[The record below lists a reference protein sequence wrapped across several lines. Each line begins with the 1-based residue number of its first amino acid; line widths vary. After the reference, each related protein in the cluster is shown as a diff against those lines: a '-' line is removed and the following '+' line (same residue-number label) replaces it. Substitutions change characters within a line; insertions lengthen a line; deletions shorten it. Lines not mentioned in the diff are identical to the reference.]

1 MAGDLLALSMLSDT
15 AHQNI
20 PAPFDCSIENGLF
33 FDGRGGEPQ
42 IRHLGIRDG
51 RVAEISA
58 VPFAPDRSNKVIDAR
73 DRWVMPGFVDLHT
86 HYDAEVEIAPGLS
99 ESVRHGV
106 TTIFMG
112 SCSLGAS
119 LGTPEDI
126 ADIFCRVEGIPRS
139 IMLPLLQERMCWETL
154 GEYFDHLEGLSLG
167 PNVASFVGHSN
178 LRMHVMGFDR
188 SVQPKEKPSQAEL
201 ERMDALLQE
210 GLDLGYLGLSVQ
222 TLPWDKLDGDRFPAR
237 PLPSYFAPWSEYRRF
252 TRILRARDR
261 AFQGV
266 PNISTKVNVLLFLLE
281 SVGLFRKPLRTTIIS
296 LMDIIADRTVCWLVP
311 LITRFFNRV
320 LGADFRMQALP
331 NLFDVWSDGMQL
343 VVFEE
348 FGAGTEAINHVD
360 LDERAQLLRDPD
372 YRRRFRKQWTNF
384 LLPKVYHRD
393 FKYSEVLGCPDVSV
407 VGKSFAQ
414 IAEERDC
421 HVVDAFLDL
430 AAEHG
435 EQLRWYSVMAN
446 DRRGPLERIASHPD
460 VLIGFSDAGAH
471 LRNMAHYNFPLRMLK
486 LARDAE
492 LRGEPFMTMGAAVH
506 RVTGEIAEW
515 FRIDAGVLD
524 EGKRADL
531 VVIDPTKLDESLEE
545 AHEEEMEGFGGLRR
559 LVRRNDETV
568 DAVMVNG
575 KLAVEHGKPLPALGR
590 DPGFGRVLRAGGWEA

>member
-1 MAGDLLALSMLSDT
+1 M
-15 AHQNI
+15 NN
-20 PAPFDCSIENGLF
+20 PAPLDFCIENGLF

-42 IRHLGIRDG
+42 VRHLGIRDG
-51 RVAEISA
+51 LVVQISEQPIA
-58 VPFAPDRSNKVIDAR
+58 HDRAQTVIDAK

-86 HYDAEVEIAPGLS
+86 HYDAEIEVAPSLS

-119 LGTPEDI
+119 LGEPEDI
-126 ADIFCRVEGIPRS
+126 ADIFCRVEGIPRP
-139 IMLPLLQERMCWETL
+139 IMLPLLQERKTWESL
-154 GEYFDHLEGLSLG
+154 GEYFEHLDQLPLG

-188 SVQPKEKPSQAEL
+188 SVQPSVKPTKAEL
-201 ERMDALLQE
+201 ERMDALLNE
-210 GLDLGYLGLSVQ
+210 GLDLGYLGLSIQ
-222 TLPWDKLDGDRFPAR
+222 TLPWDKLDGDRWPAR
-237 PLPSYFAPWSEYRRF
+237 PLPSYFASWSEYRRL
-252 TRILRARDR
+252 TRILRERDR
-261 AFQGV
+261 VFQGV
-266 PNISTKVNVLLFLLE
+266 PNISTKVNVILFLLE
-281 SVGLFRKPLRTTIIS
+281 SAGVFRKPLRTTIIS
-296 LMDIIADRTVCWLVP
+296 LMDIIADRKVYWLVP
-311 LITRFFNRV
+311 IFTRFFNKF
-320 LGADFRMQALP
+320 LDADFRMQALP

-360 LDERAQLLRDPD
+360 LTERAALLKDPD

-393 FKYSEVLGCPDVSV
+393 FQYSEVLGCPDPTV

-414 IAEERDC
+414 ISQDRGC

-435 EQLRWYSVMAN
+435 ESLRWYSVMAN
-446 DRRGPLERIASHPD
+446 DRLGPLEYIAAHPD

-471 LRNMAHYNFPLRMLK
+471 LRNMAHYNYPLRLLK

-492 LRGEPFMTMGAAVH
+492 LRGAPFMTMGQAVH
-506 RVTGEIAEW
+506 RVTAEIAEW
-515 FRIDAGVLD
+515 FQIDAGVLD

-531 VVIDPTKLDESLEE
+531 VVVDPTKLDESIEQ
-545 AHEEEMEGFGGLRR
+545 AHEAPMEDFGGLRR
-559 LVRRNDETV
+559 LVRRNDKTV
-568 DAVMVNG
+568 DAVLING
-575 KLAVEHGKPLPALGR
+575 KLAVRHGAPTSELGHVQ
-590 DPGFGRVLRAGGWEA
+590 GFGQVLRAGTWEP

>member
-1 MAGDLLALSMLSDT
+1 MS
-15 AHQNI
+15 N
-20 PAPFDCSIENGLF
+20 PAPLDYCIENGLF

-42 IRHLGIRDG
+42 VRNLGIRDG
-51 RVAEISA
+51 KVVQISERPIA
-58 VPFAPDRSNKVIDAR
+58 HERARTVIDASG
-73 DRWVMPGFVDLHT
+73 RWVMPGFVDLHT
-86 HYDAEVEIAPGLS
+86 HYDAEVEVAPSLS

-119 LGTPEDI
+119 LGEPEDI
-126 ADIFCRVEGIPRS
+126 ADIFCRVEGIPRP
-139 IMLPLLQERMCWETL
+139 IMLPLLKERKSWESL
-154 GEYFDHLEGLSLG
+154 GEYFEHLDQLPLG

-178 LRMHVMGFDR
+178 IRMHVMGFDR
-188 SVQPKEKPSQAEL
+188 SVQPSVKPTKAEL
-201 ERMDALLQE
+201 EQMDALLNE
-210 GLDLGYLGLSVQ
+210 GLDLGYLGLSIQ
-222 TLPWDKLDGDRFPAR
+222 TLPWDKLDGDRWPAR

-252 TRILRARDR
+252 TRILRERDR
-261 AFQGV
+261 VFQGV
-266 PNISTKVNVLLFLLE
+266 PNISTKVNVILFLLE
-281 SVGLFRKPLRTTIIS
+281 SAGLFRKPLRTTIIS
-296 LMDIIADRTVCWLVP
+296 LMDIIADRKVYWLVP
-311 LITRFFNRV
+311 IFTRFFNKI
-320 LGADFRMQALP
+320 LGANFRMQALP

-360 LDERAQLLRDPD
+360 LTERAALLQDPD

-393 FKYSEVLGCPDVSV
+393 FQYSEVLGCPDPAV

-414 IAEERDC
+414 IAQERDC

-446 DRRGPLERIASHPD
+446 DRLGPLETISAHPD

-471 LRNMAHYNFPLRMLK
+471 LRNMAHYNFPLRLLK

-492 LRGEPFMTMGAAVH
+492 LRGSPFMTMGQAVH

-515 FRIDAGVLD
+515 FQIDAGVLD

-531 VVIDPTKLDESLEE
+531 VIIDPTKLDDTIEQ
-545 AHEEEMEGFGGLRR
+545 AHEAEMEDFGGLSR

-568 DAVMVNG
+568 NAVLING
-575 KLAVEHGKPLPALGR
+575 KLAVKDGVPTGELGCAQ
-590 DPGFGRVLRAGGWEA
+590 GFGQVLRAGTWVP

>member
-1 MAGDLLALSMLSDT
+1 MNAT
-15 AHQNI
+15 T
-20 PAPFDCSIENGLF
+20 PFDYCIENGLF
-33 FDGRGGEPQ
+33 FDGRGGPPKV
-42 IRHLGIRDG
+42 RHLGIRDG
-51 RVAEISA
+51 IVALVSETPIA
-58 VPFAPDRSNKVIDAR
+58 HDRAAEVIDATG
-73 DRWVMPGFVDLHT
+73 RWVMPGFVDLHT
-86 HYDAEVEIAPGLS
+86 HYDAEVEVAPGLS

-112 SCSLGAS
+112 SCSLGAA
-119 LGTPEDI
+119 LGEPEDI
-126 ADIFCRVEGIPRS
+126 ADIFCRVEGIPRP
-139 IMLPLLQERMCWETL
+139 IMLPLLQERKSWNSL
-154 GEYFDHLEGLSLG
+154 GEYFEHLDQLPLG

-178 LRMHVMGFDR
+178 IRMHVMGFER
-188 SVQPKEKPSQAEL
+188 SVQANEKPTQAEL
-201 ERMDALLQE
+201 EQMEALLEE
-210 GLDLGYLGLSVQ
+210 GLDLGYLGLSIQ

-237 PLPSYFAPWSEYRRF
+237 PLPSYFASWSEYRRF
-252 TRILRARDR
+252 TRILRRRDR
-261 AFQGV
+261 VFQGV

-281 SVGLFRKPLRTTIIS
+281 SVGVFRKSLRTTIIS
-296 LMDIIADRTVCWLVP
+296 LMDIIADRTVHWLVP
-311 LITRFFNRV
+311 LITRFFNKF
-320 LGADFRMQALP
+320 LDANFRMQALP

-360 LDERAQLLRDPD
+360 LEERAQLLQDPD

-393 FKYSEVLGCPDVSV
+393 FQYSEVLGCPDASV

-435 EQLRWYSVMAN
+435 DQLRWYSVMAN
-446 DRRGPLERIASHPD
+446 DRRGPLEKISAHPD

-471 LRNMAHYNFPLRMLK
+471 LRNMAHYNFPLRLLK
-486 LARDAE
+486 LAQDAE
-492 LRGEPFMTMGAAVH
+492 QRGEPFMTMGQAVY

-515 FRIDAGVLD
+515 FQIDAGVLD

-531 VVIDPTKLDESLEE
+531 VVIDPTKLDERIEE
-545 AHEEEMEGFGGLRR
+545 AHEEKMEGFGGLSR
-559 LVRRNDETV
+559 LVRRNDETI

-575 KLAVEHGKPLPALGR
+575 KLAVRHGKPTSALGSEH
-590 DPGFGRVLRAGGWEA
+590 GFGQVLRAGTWNA

>member
-1 MAGDLLALSMLSDT
+1 MNHS
-15 AHQNI
+15 
-20 PAPFDCSIENGLF
+20 APLDFSIENGLF

-42 IRHLGIRDG
+42 VRHLGIRDG
-51 RVAEISA
+51 VVVEVSE
-58 VPFAPDRSNKVIDAR
+58 APIARERAQKVIDAT

-86 HYDAEVEIAPGLS
+86 HYDAELEVAPSLS

-119 LGTPEDI
+119 LGEPEDI
-126 ADIFCRVEGIPRS
+126 ADIFCRVEGIPRP
-139 IMLPLLQERMCWETL
+139 IMLPLLQERKCWESM
-154 GEYFDHLEGLSLG
+154 GEYFEHLDQLPLG

-178 LRMHVMGFDR
+178 IRMHVMGFDR
-188 SVQPKEKPSQAEL
+188 SVQPSEKPTKAEL
-201 ERMDALLQE
+201 QRMDELLVE
-210 GLDLGYLGLSVQ
+210 GLDLGYLGLSIQ
-222 TLPWDKLDGDRFPAR
+222 TLPWDKLDGDRWPAR

-252 TRILRARDR
+252 TRILRDRDR
-261 AFQGV
+261 VFQGV
-266 PNISTKVNVLLFLLE
+266 PNITTKVNVLLFLLE
-281 SVGLFRKPLRTTIIS
+281 SAGLFRKPLRTTIIS
-296 LMDIIADRTVCWLVP
+296 LMDIIADRKVYWLVP
-311 LITRFFNRV
+311 LFTRLFNKFLR
-320 LGADFRMQALP
+320 ADFRMQALP

-343 VVFEE
+343 VIFEE

-360 LDERAQLLRDPD
+360 LEERAQLLQDPE

-393 FKYSEVLGCPDVSV
+393 FQYSEVLGCPDASM

-414 IAEERDC
+414 IGEERDC

-430 AAEHG
+430 ASEHG
-435 EQLRWYSVMAN
+435 EDLRWYSVMAN
-446 DRRGPLERIASHPD
+446 DRRGPLEFISAHPD

-492 LRGEPFMTMGAAVH
+492 QRGEPFMSIGQAVH

-515 FRIDAGVLD
+515 FHIDAGVLD

-531 VVIDPTKLDESLEE
+531 VVIDPTKLDERIEA
-545 AHEEEMEGFGGLRR
+545 AHEEEMEGFGGLHR

-568 DAVMVNG
+568 NAVMVNG
-575 KLAVEHGKPLPALGR
+575 KLAVLDGKPTPELGQTR
-590 DPGFGRVLRAGGWEA
+590 GFGKVLRAGTWQA

>member
-1 MAGDLLALSMLSDT
+1 MKST
-15 AHQNI
+15 I
-20 PAPFDCSIENGLF
+20 PLDFCVENGLF

-42 IRHLGIRDG
+42 VRHLGVRDG
-51 RVAEISA
+51 LVVEVSE
-58 VPFAPDRSNKVIDAR
+58 VPLDRTRAKSVIDAR
-73 DRWVMPGFVDLHT
+73 DKWVMPGFVDLHT
-86 HYDAEVEIAPGLS
+86 HYDAEIEVSPSLS

-119 LGTPEDI
+119 LGKPEDI

-139 IMLPLLQERMCWETL
+139 IMLPLLQERKSWESL
-154 GEYFDHLEGLSLG
+154 GEYFEHLDQLPLG

-178 LRMHVMGFDR
+178 IRMHVMGFDR
-188 SVQPKEKPSQAEL
+188 SVQSSVSPSSDEL
-201 ERMDALLQE
+201 ERMDALLNE
-210 GLDLGYLGLSVQ
+210 GLDLGYLGLSIQ
-222 TLPWDKLDGDRFPAR
+222 TLPWDKLDGDRWPAR
-237 PLPSYFAPWSEYRRF
+237 PLPSYFASWSEYRRL
-252 TRILRARDR
+252 TRILRDRDR
-261 AFQGV
+261 VFQGV
-266 PNISTKVNVLLFLLE
+266 PNLTTKVNVLLFLLE
-281 SVGLFRKPLRTTIIS
+281 SAGLFRKPLRTTIIS
-296 LMDIIADRTVCWLVP
+296 LMDIIADRKVYWVVP
-311 LITRFFNRV
+311 LFTRLFNKF

-343 VVFEE
+343 VIFEE

-360 LDERAQLLRDPD
+360 LAERAALLQDPD

-393 FKYSEVLGCPDVSV
+393 FQYSEVLGCPDDSV
-407 VGKSFAQ
+407 VGKSFVEISQ
-414 IAEERDC
+414 ERGC

-435 EQLRWYSVMAN
+435 EDLRWYSVMAN
-446 DRRGPLERIASHPD
+446 DRQKPLEYISSHPD

-471 LRNMAHYNFPLRMLK
+471 LRNMAHYNFPLRLLK
-486 LARDAE
+486 LVQDAE
-492 LRGEPFMTMGAAVH
+492 QRGEPFMTMGQAVH

-524 EGKRADL
+524 IGKRADL
-531 VVIDPTKLDESLEE
+531 VVIDPTKLDDRIEK

-568 DAVMVNG
+568 CAVLVNG
-575 KLAVEHGKPLPALGR
+575 KLAVLDGKPSEELGQR
-590 DPGFGRVLRAGGWEA
+590 NGFGKVLRAGSWQT

>member
-1 MAGDLLALSMLSDT
+1 MSNLAPLDY
-15 AHQNI
+15 
-20 PAPFDCSIENGLF
+20 CIENGLF

-42 IRHLGIRDG
+42 VRHLGIRDG
-51 RVAEISA
+51 TVVQISEHPIA
-58 VPFAPDRSNKVIDAR
+58 HDQARTVIDASG
-73 DRWVMPGFVDLHT
+73 RWVMPGFVDLHT
-86 HYDAEVEIAPGLS
+86 HYDAEVEVAPSLS

-119 LGTPEDI
+119 LGEPEDI
-126 ADIFCRVEGIPRS
+126 ADIFCRVEGIPRH
-139 IMLPLLQERMCWETL
+139 IMLPLLQERKTWDSL
-154 GEYFDHLEGLSLG
+154 GGYFEHLDQLPLG

-178 LRMHVMGFDR
+178 IRMHVMGFDR
-188 SVQPKEKPSQAEL
+188 SVQPSVKPTKAEL
-201 ERMDALLQE
+201 ERMDALLNE
-210 GLDLGYLGLSVQ
+210 GLDLGYLGLSIQ
-222 TLPWDKLDGDRFPAR
+222 TLPWDKLDGDRWPAR

-252 TRILRARDR
+252 TRILRERER
-261 AFQGV
+261 VFQGV
-266 PNISTKVNVLLFLLE
+266 PNISTKVNVILFLLE
-281 SVGLFRKPLRTTIIS
+281 SAGLFRKPLRTTIIS
-296 LMDIIADRTVCWLVP
+296 LMDIIADRKVYWLVP
-311 LITRFFNRV
+311 IFTRFFNKI
-320 LGADFRMQALP
+320 LGANFRMQALP

-360 LDERAQLLRDPD
+360 LTERAALLKDPD

-393 FKYSEVLGCPDVSV
+393 LQYSEVLGCPDPTV

-414 IAEERDC
+414 ISQERGC

-435 EQLRWYSVMAN
+435 DQLRWYSVMAN
-446 DRRGPLERIASHPD
+446 DRLGPLEYISAHPD

-471 LRNMAHYNFPLRMLK
+471 LRNMAHYNFPLRLLK

-492 LRGEPFMTMGAAVH
+492 LRGTPFMTMGKAVH

-515 FRIDAGVLD
+515 FQIDAGVLD
-524 EGKRADL
+524 VGKRADL
-531 VVIDPTKLDESLEE
+531 VVIDPTKLDDSLEQ
-545 AHEEEMEGFGGLRR
+545 AHEAEMEDFGGLRR

-568 DAVMVNG
+568 NAVLING
-575 KLAVEHGKPLPALGR
+575 KLAIKDGVPTAELGR
-590 DPGFGRVLRAGGWEA
+590 TQGFGQVLRAGAWQP

>member
-1 MAGDLLALSMLSDT
+1 MNNHPPLD
-15 AHQNI
+15 
-20 PAPFDCSIENGLF
+20 FCIENGLF
-33 FDGRGGEPQ
+33 FDGRGGEPRVQ
-42 IRHLGIRDG
+42 HLGIRDG
-51 RVAEISA
+51 LVVQISDTPIPHKQA
-58 VPFAPDRSNKVIDAR
+58 QTVIDAAG
-73 DRWVMPGFVDLHT
+73 RWVMPGFVDLHT
-86 HYDAEVEIAPGLS
+86 HYDAEVEVAPSLS

-119 LGTPEDI
+119 LGEPEDI
-126 ADIFCRVEGIPRS
+126 ADIFCRVEGIPRP
-139 IMLPLLQERMCWETL
+139 IMLPLLQERKTWSTL
-154 GEYFDHLEGLSLG
+154 GEYFEHLDQLPLG

-178 LRMHVMGFDR
+178 IRMHVMGFDR
-188 SVQPKEKPSQAEL
+188 SVQPSVKPTKAEL
-201 ERMDALLQE
+201 ERMDALLNE
-210 GLDLGYLGLSVQ
+210 GLDLGYLGLSIQ
-222 TLPWDKLDGDRFPAR
+222 TLPWDKLDGDRWPAR

-252 TRILRARDR
+252 TKILRERDR
-261 AFQGV
+261 VFQGV
-266 PNISTKVNVLLFLLE
+266 PNISTKVNVILFLLE
-281 SVGLFRKPLRTTIIS
+281 SAGLFRKPLRTTIIS
-296 LMDIIADRTVCWLVP
+296 LMDIIADRKVYWLVP
-311 LITRFFNRV
+311 IFTRFFNKI

-360 LDERAQLLRDPD
+360 LTERAALLQDPD

-393 FKYSEVLGCPDVSV
+393 FQYSEVLGCPDQTV

-414 IAEERDC
+414 ISEERNC

-435 EQLRWYSVMAN
+435 DQLRWYSVMAN
-446 DRRGPLERIASHPD
+446 DRLGPLEYISAHPD

-471 LRNMAHYNFPLRMLK
+471 LRNMAHYNFPLRLLK
-486 LARDAE
+486 LARDAK
-492 LRGEPFMTMGAAVH
+492 LRGAPFMTMGQAVH

-515 FRIDAGVLD
+515 FQIDAGVLD

-531 VVIDPTKLDESLEE
+531 VVIDPTKLDESIEQ
-545 AHEEEMEGFGGLRR
+545 AHEAEMEDFGGLRR

-568 DAVMVNG
+568 NAVLING
-575 KLAVEHGKPLPALGR
+575 KLAVKDGVPTAELGQLQ
-590 DPGFGRVLRAGGWEA
+590 GFGQVLKAGTWQP

>member
-1 MAGDLLALSMLSDT
+1 MNAT
-15 AHQNI
+15 T
-20 PAPFDCSIENGLF
+20 PFDYCIENGLF
-33 FDGRGGEPQ
+33 FDGRGGPPKV
-42 IRHLGIRDG
+42 RHLGIRDG
-51 RVAEISA
+51 IVALVSETPIA
-58 VPFAPDRSNKVIDAR
+58 HDRAAEVIDAKG
-73 DRWVMPGFVDLHT
+73 RWVMPGFVDLHT
-86 HYDAEVEIAPGLS
+86 HYDAEVEVSPGLS

-119 LGTPEDI
+119 LGEPEDI
-126 ADIFCRVEGIPRS
+126 ADIFCRVEGIPRP
-139 IMLPLLQERMCWETL
+139 IMLPLLKERKSWNSL
-154 GEYFDHLEGLSLG
+154 GEYFEHLDQLPLG

-178 LRMHVMGFDR
+178 IRMHVMGFER
-188 SVQPKEKPSQAEL
+188 SVEPKEKPTQAEL
-201 ERMDALLQE
+201 EQMEALLEE
-210 GLDLGYLGLSVQ
+210 GLDLGYLGLSIQ

-237 PLPSYFAPWSEYRRF
+237 PLPSYFASWSEYRRF
-252 TRILRARDR
+252 TRILRRRDR
-261 AFQGV
+261 VFQGV

-281 SVGLFRKPLRTTIIS
+281 SVGVFRKSLRTTIIS
-296 LMDIIADRTVCWLVP
+296 LMDIIADRTVHWLVP
-311 LITRFFNRV
+311 LITRFFNKF
-320 LGADFRMQALP
+320 LDANFRMQALP

-360 LDERAQLLRDPD
+360 LEERAQLLQDPD

-393 FKYSEVLGCPDVSV
+393 FQYSEVLGCPDASV

-435 EQLRWYSVMAN
+435 DKLRWYSVMAN
-446 DRRGPLERIASHPD
+446 DRRGPLEKISAHPD

-471 LRNMAHYNFPLRMLK
+471 LRNMAHYNFPLRLLK
-486 LARDAE
+486 LAQDAE
-492 LRGEPFMTMGAAVH
+492 QRGEPFMTMGQAVY

-515 FRIDAGVLD
+515 FQIDAGVLD

-531 VVIDPTKLDESLEE
+531 VVIDPTKLDERIKE
-545 AHEEEMEGFGGLRR
+545 AHEENMEGFGGLSR
-559 LVRRNDETV
+559 LVRRNDETI

-575 KLAVEHGKPLPALGR
+575 KLAVSHGKPTRALGNEQ
-590 DPGFGRVLRAGGWEA
+590 GFGQVLRAGTWTA

>member
-1 MAGDLLALSMLSDT
+1 MNDS
-15 AHQNI
+15 
-20 PAPFDCSIENGLF
+20 APLDFCIENGLF

-51 RVAEISA
+51 VVVEVSETPIAR
-58 VPFAPDRSNKVIDAR
+58 DRARRVIDAT

-86 HYDAEVEIAPGLS
+86 HYDAELEVAPSLS

-119 LGTPEDI
+119 LGEPEDI
-126 ADIFCRVEGIPRS
+126 ADIFCRVEGIPRP
-139 IMLPLLQERMCWETL
+139 IMLPLLQERKCWNTM
-154 GEYFDHLEGLSLG
+154 GEYFEHLDKLPLG

-178 LRMHVMGFDR
+178 IRMHVMGFDR
-188 SVQPKEKPSQAEL
+188 SVQPSVKPSKAEL
-201 ERMDALLQE
+201 ERMDELLEE
-210 GLDLGYLGLSVQ
+210 GLDLGYLGLSIQ
-222 TLPWDKLDGDRFPAR
+222 TLPWDKLDGDRWPAR

-252 TRILRARDR
+252 TRILRRRDR
-261 AFQGV
+261 VFQGV
-266 PNISTKVNVLLFLLE
+266 PNITTKVNVLLFLLE
-281 SVGLFRKPLRTTIIS
+281 SAGLFRKPLRTTIIS
-296 LMDIIADRTVCWLVP
+296 LMDIIADRKVYWLVP
-311 LITRFFNRV
+311 IFTRFFNKV

-343 VVFEE
+343 VIFEE

-360 LDERAQLLRDPD
+360 LDERALLLQDPD

-393 FKYSEVLGCPDVSV
+393 FQYSEVLGCPDASV

-414 IAEERDC
+414 ISQERGC

-435 EQLRWYSVMAN
+435 EHLRWYSVMAN
-446 DRRGPLERIASHPD
+446 DRLKPLEFISAHPD

-471 LRNMAHYNFPLRMLK
+471 LRNMAHYNFPLRLLK

-492 LRGEPFMTMGAAVH
+492 QRGESFMTMGQAVY
-506 RVTGEIAEW
+506 RVTAEIAEW

-531 VVIDPTKLDESLEE
+531 VVIDPTKLDERIEE
-545 AHEEEMEGFGGLRR
+545 AHEEEMEGFGGLHR

-568 DAVMVNG
+568 DAVLVNG
-575 KLAVEHGKPLPALGR
+575 KLAVLHGKPTPELGR
-590 DPGFGRVLRAGGWEA
+590 ERGFGKVLRAGTWQA

>member
-1 MAGDLLALSMLSDT
+1 MNDAVPLD
-15 AHQNI
+15 
-20 PAPFDCSIENGLF
+20 FCIENGLF

-42 IRHLGIRDG
+42 VRNLGIQNG
-51 RVAEISA
+51 RVVQISE
-58 VPFAPDRSNKVIDAR
+58 APIAHEQARTVIDATN
-73 DRWVMPGFVDLHT
+73 RWVMPGFVDFHT
-86 HYDAEVEIAPGLS
+86 HYDAEIEVSPSLS

-119 LGTPEDI
+119 LGNPEDI
-126 ADIFCRVEGIPRS
+126 SDIFCRVEGVPRD
-139 IMLPLLQERMCWETL
+139 ILLPMLQERKCWESL
-154 GEYFDHLEGLSLG
+154 GEYFEHLGQLPLG

-188 SVQPKEKPSQAEL
+188 SVQPSIKPSKAEL
-201 ERMDALLQE
+201 QRMVELLEE
-210 GLDLGYLGLSVQ
+210 GLDLGYLGLSIQ
-222 TLPWDKLDGDRFPAR
+222 TLPWDKLDGERWPAR
-237 PLPSYFAPWSEYRRF
+237 PLPSYFASWSEYRCF
-252 TRILRARDR
+252 TRILRQRDR
-261 AFQGV
+261 VFQGV
-266 PNISTKVNVLLFLLE
+266 PNITTKVNVLLFLLE
-281 SVGLFRKPLRTTIIS
+281 SAGLFRKPLRTTIIS
-296 LMDIIADRTVCWLVP
+296 LMDIIADRKIYWAVP
-311 LITRFFNRV
+311 LLSRLFNKFLR
-320 LGADFRMQALP
+320 ADFRFQALP
-331 NLFDVWSDGMQL
+331 NIFDVWSDGMQL

-360 LDERAQLLRDPD
+360 LAERALLLKDPA
-372 YRRRFRKQWTNF
+372 YRKRFRKQWTNF

-393 FKYSEVLGCPDVSV
+393 FQYSEVLSCPDDSV

-414 IAEERDC
+414 ISQERGC

-446 DRRGPLERIASHPD
+446 DRQKPLEFISGHPD

-471 LRNMAHYNFPLRMLK
+471 LRNMAHYNFPLRLLK
-486 LARDAE
+486 LAQDASQ
-492 LRGEPFMTMGAAVH
+492 RGEPFMTMGQAVH

-515 FRIDAGVLD
+515 FRIDAGILD

-531 VVIDPTKLDESLEE
+531 VVIDPTKLDERIEE
-545 AHEEEMEGFGGLRR
+545 AHEEGMEGFGGLQR

-568 DAVMVNG
+568 NAVMVNG
-575 KLAVEHGKPLPALGR
+575 KLAVLHGKPLPELGQEM
-590 DPGFGRVLRAGGWEA
+590 GYGKVLHAGDWQA

>member
-1 MAGDLLALSMLSDT
+1 MTDT
-15 AHQNI
+15 Q
-20 PAPFDCSIENGLF
+20 PLDYCIENGLF
-33 FDGRGGEPQ
+33 FDGRGGEPE
-42 IRHLGIRDG
+42 IRHLGVRDG
-51 RVAEISA
+51 IVVEISESPIDPSRA
-58 VPFAPDRSNKVIDAR
+58 RSVIDAT

-86 HYDAEVEIAPGLS
+86 HYDAELEVAPGLS

-119 LGTPEDI
+119 LGEPEDI
-126 ADIFCRVEGIPRS
+126 ADIFCRVEGVPRS
-139 IMLPLLQERMCWETL
+139 IMLPLMREKKTWNTL
-154 GEYFDHLEGLSLG
+154 AEYFEHLNSLPLG

-178 LRMHVMGFDR
+178 LRMHVMGFER
-188 SVQPKEKPSQAEL
+188 SVQPSVKPSRAEL
-201 ERMDALLQE
+201 EEMERLLSE
-210 GLDLGYLGLSVQ
+210 GIDLGYLGLSVQ
-222 TLPWDKLDGDRFPAR
+222 TLPWDKLDGDRWPAR
-237 PLPSYFAPWSEYRRF
+237 PLPSYFAPWSEYRRL
-252 TRILRARDR
+252 TRILRRRDR
-261 AFQGV
+261 VFQGV
-266 PNISTKVNVLLFLLE
+266 PNITTKVNVLLFLLE
-281 SVGLFRKPLRTTIIS
+281 STGIFRKSLRTTIIS
-296 LMDIIADRTVCWLVP
+296 LMDIIADRTVVKIVP
-311 LITRFFNRV
+311 LLTRLFNRF
-320 LGADFRMQALP
+320 LRADFRMQALP
-331 NLFDVWSDGMQL
+331 NLFDVWSDGMEL

-348 FGAGTEAINHVD
+348 FAAGTEAINHVD
-360 LDERAQLLRDPD
+360 LTERARLLQDPD

-393 FKYSEVLGCPDVSV
+393 FQYSEVLACPDASV

-414 IAEERDC
+414 VAEDRGV

-435 EQLRWYSVMAN
+435 EALRWYSVMAN
-446 DRRGPLERIASHPD
+446 DRVKPLELISSHPD

-471 LRNMAHYNFPLRMLK
+471 LRNMAHYNFPLRLLK

-506 RVTGEIAEW
+506 RVTAEIAEW

-524 EGKRADL
+524 TGRRADL
-531 VVIDPTKLDESLEE
+531 VVIDPTKLDGRIEE

-568 DAVMVNG
+568 NVVLVNG
-575 KLAVEHGKPLPALGR
+575 KLAVLDGEPTGVLGKEA
-590 DPGFGRVLRAGGWEA
+590 GFGQVLRAGTWQA